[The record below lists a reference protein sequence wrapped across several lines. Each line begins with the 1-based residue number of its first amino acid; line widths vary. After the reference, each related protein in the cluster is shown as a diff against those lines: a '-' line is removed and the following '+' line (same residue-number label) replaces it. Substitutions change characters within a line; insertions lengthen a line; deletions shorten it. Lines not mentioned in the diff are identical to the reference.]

1 MEKVDIIFSILLDI
15 KTYLG
20 VTIRIC
26 SIPRRHGT
34 WYAELAWSMGVL
46 KGKRTLFVLILE
58 VAWIAHLYHSWMEKT
73 PTGMVT
79 I

>member
-1 MEKVDIIFSILLDI
+1 MVYFIAFLEDGETRDI

-34 WYAELAWSMGVL
+34 WYAELAWSIGVL
-46 KGKRTLFVLILE
+46 KGKRTLLFSFLKLLGLLIYITIGWRKYPL
-58 VAWIAHLYHSWMEKT
+58 AW
-73 PTGMVT
+73 
-79 I
+79 